1 MTYLTR
7 LDRLLFRLQ
16 AQHACLGWAAGEIAA
31 RPGIVFELGLGHGR
45 TYDHLRTLLPEREI
59 YVFDRE
65 VDSFADC
72 VPPPDRLLLGDI
84 GDTLASAAERFG
96 RTVVLAHA
104 DTGSYEDSH
113 NLAMR
118 AVLGR
123 LLPAVLAPQA
133 IVLSDLPLEVAGTSL
148 LPLPPGAPEGRYFI
162 YRNGVKR

>member
-16 AQHACLGWAAGEIAA
+16 AQHACLGWAAGEVAG

-45 TYDHLRTLLPEREI
+45 TYDHLRTLLPEHEI

-65 VDSFADC
+65 VDCFADC
-72 VPPPDRLLLGDI
+72 VPPSEMLLLGDI
-84 GDTLASAAERFG
+84 GDTVALAAERFG

-118 AVLGR
+118 ALLGR
-123 LLPAVLAPQA
+123 LLPAVLAPGA
-133 IVLSDLPLEVAGTSL
+133 IVLSDLPLEIAETRP
-148 LPLPPGAPEGRYFI
+148 LPLPAGARDGRYFI
-162 YRNGVKR
+162 YRNGEPR